1 MSSNKG
7 SIELQDVHLD
17 FGVGRAATRAVE
29 EMSLTVAP
37 GQFISLLGPSGCGKS
52 TVLNMIAG
60 FLKPTAGHVLID
72 GVPVSAPGADRGVVF
87 QKPALFPWKTVREN
101 VALGPRMQGWP
112 KALVEERTDTLLRTV
127 GLLEFGDHYPDS
139 LSGGMQQRVGIARA
153 LANDPSVLLMDEPF
167 GALDAQTREL
177 MQDNLL
183 RIWAKNR
190 VTLVFVTHD
199 IEEAVFLSERIIIM
213 SSRPGRV
220 IADIAVDFPYPRAPD
235 VIDSADFVEIKRQC
249 REIIRVESMKAFD
262 EQRAADLQS

>member
-7 SIELQDVHLD
+7 TIELYDVRLEFD
-17 FGVGRAATRAVE
+17 VGNAATRAVE
-29 EMSLTVAP
+29 EMSLSIASN
-37 GQFISLLGPSGCGKS
+37 QFIALLGPSGCGKS

-60 FLKPTAGHVLID
+60 FLAPSAGRVSVD
-72 GVPVSAPGADRGVVF
+72 GHPVKQPGADRGVVF
-87 QKPALFPWKTVREN
+87 QKPALFSWKTVREN
-101 VALGPRMQGWP
+101 VALGPRMQGWS
-112 KALVEERTDTLLRTV
+112 KAKVAEKTDTLLRTV
-127 GLLEFGDHYPDS
+127 GLLEFGDHYPDA

-183 RIWAKNR
+183 KTWSRNR

-220 IADIAVDFPYPRAPD
+220 IADIAVDLPYPRTPEM
-235 VIDSADFVEIKRQC
+235 IDSPSFVDIKRRC
-249 REIIRVESMKAFD
+249 REVIRVESMKAFD
-262 EQRAADLQS
+262 QQRTADLRH